1 MQTGVNTMTNILPA
15 LDSRMLSAPEFN
27 ALKAMPPELE
37 WFANIRSEKTR
48 RAYRNDVQE
57 LSRFLG
63 IAEPEEFRLVTRA
76 HLLAWRG
83 RLEERNLAPA
93 TIRRKLASISSLFDY
108 LCEQNAVLHNPVL
121 GVKRPAAN
129 NNEGTTPALGDSQAR
144 MLLDAPPADTLK
156 GKRDRAILATLLY
169 HGLRREELCRLQV
182 RDLQQR
188 SGVPHLHVQGKREK
202 TRYLPLHPMAQRL
215 IDDYLSTAGHRGDL
229 KGPLF
234 RPVKNNTTGT
244 LQKSLDPQA
253 VYSCII
259 RKYGHETGISAL
271 VNGFCVHSLRSTAA
285 TNALENGADIAKVQE
300 WLGHANVST
309 TRLYDRRAS
318 RPEESPTFRVK
329 Y

>member
-1 MQTGVNTMTNILPA
+1 MPQSPCLRNSNGSPT
-15 LDSRMLSAPEFN
+15 SASKKN
-27 ALKAMPPELE
+27 
-37 WFANIRSEKTR
+37 
-48 RAYRNDVQE
+48 
-57 LSRFLG
+57 
-63 IAEPEEFRLVTRA
+63 
-76 HLLAWRG
+76 
-83 RLEERNLAPA
+83 
-93 TIRRKLASISSLFDY
+93 
-108 LCEQNAVLHNPVL
+108 
-121 GVKRPAAN
+121 
-129 NNEGTTPALGDSQAR
+129 
-144 MLLDAPPADTLK
+144 
-156 GKRDRAILATLLY
+156 
-169 HGLRREELCRLQV
+169 
-182 RDLQQR
+182 
-188 SGVPHLHVQGKREK
+188 
-202 TRYLPLHPMAQRL
+202 
-215 IDDYLSTAGHRGDL
+215 AGHRGDL

>member
-1 MQTGVNTMTNILPA
+1 MTNTLPA
-15 LDSRMLSAPEFN
+15 LERRMLSAPEFH
-27 ALKAMPPELE
+27 ALTAMPPELE

-48 RAYRNDVQE
+48 RAYRNDLRE
-57 LSRFLG
+57 FTRFLG
-63 IAEPEEFRLVTRA
+63 IVQPEELRMVTRA
-76 HLLAWRG
+76 HLLAWRTN
-83 RLEERNLAPA
+83 LEERTLAPA

-144 MLLDAPPADTLK
+144 MLLDAPPTNTLK

-188 SGVPHLHVQGKREK
+188 SGVTHLHVQGKREK

-215 IDDYLSTAGHRGDL
+215 IEEYLIAAGHRYDQ
-229 KGPLF
+229 KSPLF
-234 RPVKNNTTGT
+234 RPVKNNTSGT
-244 LQKSLDPQA
+244 LLKHLDPQA

-259 RKYGHETGISAL
+259 QKYGRETGISAM
-271 VNGFCVHSLRSTAA
+271 VHGFCVHSLRATAA
-285 TNALENGADIAKVQE
+285 TNALENGADISKVQE

-309 TRLYDRRAS
+309 TRLYDRRKS